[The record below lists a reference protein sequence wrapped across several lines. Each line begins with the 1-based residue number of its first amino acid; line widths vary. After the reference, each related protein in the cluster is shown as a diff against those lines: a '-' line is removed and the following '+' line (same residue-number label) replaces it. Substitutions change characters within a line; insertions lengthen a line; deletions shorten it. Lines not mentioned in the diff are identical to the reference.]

1 MALTLGRTVWSN
13 MFSYWSI
20 HAVPWLDIAQR
31 SCISRASIANHA
43 AAERLRKA
51 FDDSDETRL
60 LDAAGGPSD
69 AVTVEMLP
77 VKDPLMVAEQK
88 INAELQAA
96 RAGMAA
102 LSRLQNAAQEVW
114 TQYSLRQ
121 VREHHEW
128 SILYHALEFMSGPS
142 PVGCSAHGVNTLRF
156 EQRTVGHL
164 QPGFT
169 AALGEH
175 A

>member
-1 MALTLGRTVWSN
+1 M
-13 MFSYWSI
+13 
-20 HAVPWLDIAQR
+20 
-31 SCISRASIANHA
+31 
-43 AAERLRKA
+43 ERLRKA

-102 LSRLQNAAQEVW
+102 LSRLQNAAQEV
-114 TQYSLRQ
+114 
-121 VREHHEW
+121 
-128 SILYHALEFMSGPS
+128 
-142 PVGCSAHGVNTLRF
+142 
-156 EQRTVGHL
+156 
-164 QPGFT
+164 
-169 AALGEH
+169 
-175 A
+175 